1 MTASMALHLM
11 RIQHLADYGSSS
23 TRTTSRLWALDKDW
37 LDQLKVMPKR
47 GASESEILLMLHECA
62 DVSLDEYASP
72 MKQVGLRIPSN

>member
-1 MTASMALHLM
+1 M

-23 TRTTSRLWALDKDW
+23 THTTSRLWALDKDW

-62 DVSLDEYASP
+62 DGNRGVYGSADQCISHLILDDRE
-72 MKQVGLRIPSN
+72 RITD